1 MMNDY
6 DVVVIDKFKKI
17 CELLSL
23 WFHNMSPMS
32 KILYMK
38 YYEVIVIRY
47 ACRHFRIVS
56 LFLRNTPW
64 SQNWSK
70 PLEFDHLGLKTVLG
84 YLHNMYIY
92 IVIYLYIYIYI
103 YTYIRIYLYKYKYIY
118 MQIPLSPTRNFLGVQ
133 RILLIQGNLE
143 DVSKEFLGN
152 HKIPTPVKLCI
163 QGNVQGV

>member
-1 MMNDY
+1 MNDY
-6 DVVVIDKFKKI
+6 DVVVIDKFKKL

-32 KILYMK
+32 IILYMK

-92 IVIYLYIYIYI
+92 IYSYIFVYIHI
-103 YTYIRIYLYKYKYIY
+103 YTYIYVYISININIYIY
-118 MQIPLSPTRNFLGVQ
+118 ANPPFAHTQLLRGSKDIIDSRESWRFFKRVSRESSNPHTR
-133 RILLIQGNLE
+133 
-143 DVSKEFLGN
+143 
-152 HKIPTPVKLCI
+152 
-163 QGNVQGV
+163 